1 LCCARQSIVKAAPKN
16 HRLISKGM
24 LLPTSRFMMRWN
36 GLLILLLAYTAILT
50 PYEARA
56 VARRRGSR
64 GRLRRCIAS
73 QVAFLDSGR
82 EDIIWWFDRIVD
94 FAFLV
99 DICVN
104 FNLCFYDEVLKRYH
118 QSRRVVSI
126 RCARRARQQRLAPG

>member
-1 LCCARQSIVKAAPKN
+1 
-16 HRLISKGM
+16 
-24 LLPTSRFMMRWN
+24 MMRWN

-82 EDIIWWFDRIVD
+82 EDILWWFDRIVD

-99 DICVN
+99 
-104 FNLCFYDEVLKRYH
+104 EVLKRYQ